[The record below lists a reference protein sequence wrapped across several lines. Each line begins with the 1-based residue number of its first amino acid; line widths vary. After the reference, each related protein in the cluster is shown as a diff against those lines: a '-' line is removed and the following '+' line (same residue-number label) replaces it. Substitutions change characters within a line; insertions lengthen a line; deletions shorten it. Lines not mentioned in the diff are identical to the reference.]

1 MNPRSPRKFDHDA
14 PGRKEMWIV
23 VVTIYAIVVS
33 ILACE
38 LVARVQN
45 QTETK
50 SYASRYKTQN
60 V

>member
-1 MNPRSPRKFDHDA
+1 MSPRKPDHDA
-14 PGRKEMWIV
+14 PGRKEIMIV
-23 VVTIYAIVVS
+23 LVTVYAIVVS

-38 LVARVQN
+38 LVTRAQN

-50 SYASRYKTQN
+50 STSSRYKTHN